1 MGARSALRHN
11 GTNVQEIKNRA
22 ILCNRHQSRTTTW
35 IALQR
40 ATHSISIPILINFS
54 SLSWLR
60 CRVATAAA
68 FGIGQWCVRLPCCE
82 KNQPDL
88 CRRQSLR
95 SLIQIW
101 LANSREKKKLLLR
114 TSIKITKINTQSFF
128 SYNIS
133 SLLCSLC
140 SLEALVIGKSE
151 LLISSLDSLNCRSVA
166 SPLFCCWWFL
176 LLQCCREII
185 ACCYFVSGLK
195 KFLDW
200 APTLRSQASAV
211 YNILTQSF

>member
-1 MGARSALRHN
+1 MGARTAL
-11 GTNVQEIKNRA
+11 GTTAQMCKKKNRA

-60 CRVATAAA
+60 CRVATAATA
-68 FGIGQWCVRLPCCE
+68 FGIGQWCVRLPCYE
-82 KNQPDL
+82 KNQL
-88 CRRQSLR
+88 CRRQSWR
-95 SLIQIW
+95 SIIQIW
-101 LANSREKKKLLLR
+101 LANSREKKLLLR
-114 TSIKITKINTQSFF
+114 TSIKITKKTHKVF

-176 LLQCCREII
+176 LLQCVEKLSLVVILSLVWKSFSTERPRCVHKPQPCII
-185 ACCYFVSGLK
+185 Y
-195 KFLDW
+195 
-200 APTLRSQASAV
+200 
-211 YNILTQSF
+211 